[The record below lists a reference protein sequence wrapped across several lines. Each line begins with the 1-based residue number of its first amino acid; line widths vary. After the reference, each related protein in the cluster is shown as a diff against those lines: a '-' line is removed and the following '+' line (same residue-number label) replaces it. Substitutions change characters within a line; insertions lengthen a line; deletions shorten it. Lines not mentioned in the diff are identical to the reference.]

1 MLLRF
6 VTTVAILA
14 GLVTGATPATAA
26 VQVPGFGSNPGNLTM
41 YRHTPAG
48 LPAGR
53 PVVVAMHG
61 CTQNATGYGTG
72 SGWIQLADQLKF
84 TVVLPEQ
91 KSANN
96 PNKCFNWFERAD
108 TTRGQGEAES
118 IAQMVRRTVA
128 DTGATKVYATG
139 LSAGGAMTAAM
150 LATYPEMFAGG
161 GIVAGLAYRCAA
173 SMIDAFSCMYAGRNL
188 TPAQLGNAVRA
199 ASPHTGPWPTVSIW
213 HGTADYTV
221 TPANATELVEQWTNV
236 HGIPSTPTSTDTVA
250 GYPHATYGS
259 AVETYTITG
268 MGHGQPVD
276 PGTCGQAGAYL
287 LDVNICAA
295 GRMSATWQLT

>member
-1 MLLRF
+1 
-6 VTTVAILA
+6 
-14 GLVTGATPATAA
+14 
-26 VQVPGFGSNPGNLTM
+26 
-41 YRHTPAG
+41 
-48 LPAGR
+48 
-53 PVVVAMHG
+53 
-61 CTQNATGYGTG
+61 
-72 SGWIQLADQLKF
+72 
-84 TVVLPEQ
+84 
-91 KSANN
+91 
-96 PNKCFNWFERAD
+96 
-108 TTRGQGEAES
+108 
-118 IAQMVRRTVA
+118 
-128 DTGATKVYATG
+128 
-139 LSAGGAMTAAM
+139 
-150 LATYPEMFAGG
+150 
-161 GIVAGLAYRCAA
+161 
-173 SMIDAFSCMYAGRNL
+173 MYAGRNL